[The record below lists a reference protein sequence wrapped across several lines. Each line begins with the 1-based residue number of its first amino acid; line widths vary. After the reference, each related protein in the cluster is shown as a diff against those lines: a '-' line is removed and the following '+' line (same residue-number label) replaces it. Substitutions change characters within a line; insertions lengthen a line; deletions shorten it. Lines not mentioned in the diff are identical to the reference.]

1 MYLCIRNQREQA
13 APQQKASFLHSVC
26 TVLAP
31 SIRQTSK
38 NLKDMN
44 KKENEK
50 KGEQKKMVITTRTL
64 VNGYELIVNEEGYMY
79 FNVQSLL
86 EGFMVHVGMK
96 RLEEMTQEEIKD
108 FLKATKDGS
117 LTKKLQAEV
126 TALKEERKELKHQLK
141 EMTKEIENLKKELAK

>member
-1 MYLCIRNQREQA
+1 MH
-13 APQQKASFLHSVC
+13 QKSE
-26 TVLAP
+26 
-31 SIRQTSK
+31 IKRK
-38 NLKDMN
+38 IKDMN

-64 VNGYELIVNEEGYMY
+64 VNGYELIVDNEGYMF

-96 RLEEMTQEEIKD
+96 RLEEMTQEEITD

-117 LTKKLQAEV
+117 LNKKLQAEV
-126 TALKEERKELKHQLK
+126 TSLKELAEDQKKQIRELKREIK
-141 EMTKEIENLKKELAK
+141 ELKKELAK

>member
-26 TVLAP
+26 TVLA
-31 SIRQTSK
+31 SEIRQTSK

-50 KGEQKKMVITTRTL
+50 KDEQKKMVITTRTL

-79 FNVQSLL
+79 FNVKSLL

-108 FLKATKDGS
+108 FLDVSSAANVDQIFSRSIKFMRES
-117 LTKKLQAEV
+117 WKKWDC
-126 TALKEERKELKHQLK
+126 
-141 EMTKEIENLKKELAK
+141 IKK

>member
-1 MYLCIRNQREQA
+1 MH
-13 APQQKASFLHSVC
+13 QKSEIKRKIKV
-26 TVLAP
+26 
-31 SIRQTSK
+31 
-38 NLKDMN
+38 MN

-50 KGEQKKMVITTRTL
+50 KDEQKKMVITTRTL
-64 VNGYELIVNEEGYMY
+64 VNGYELIVDNEGYMF

-117 LTKKLQAEV
+117 LNKKLQAEV
-126 TALKEERKELKHQLK
+126 TSLKELVEDQKKQIRELKREIKELKV
-141 EMTKEIENLKKELAK
+141 ELKK

>member
-1 MYLCIRNQREQA
+1 
-13 APQQKASFLHSVC
+13 
-26 TVLAP
+26 
-31 SIRQTSK
+31 
-38 NLKDMN
+38 MN

-117 LTKKLQAEV
+117 LNKKLQTEV
-126 TALKEERKELKHQLK
+126 NALKEERKELYFHQKLLNDELPLSIGGGIGQSRLCMVLLHK
-141 EMTKEIENLKKELAK
+141 GHIGEIQASIWPDDMRAACKKLGMTLI

>member
-26 TVLAP
+26 TVLA
-31 SIRQTSK
+31 SEIRQTSK

-79 FNVQSLL
+79 FNVKSLL
-86 EGFMVHVGMK
+86 EGF
-96 RLEEMTQEEIKD
+96 TS
-108 FLKATKDGS
+108 T
-117 LTKKLQAEV
+117 
-126 TALKEERKELKHQLK
+126 
-141 EMTKEIENLKKELAK
+141 

>member
-1 MYLCIRNQREQA
+1 MH
-13 APQQKASFLHSVC
+13 QKSEIKRKIKV
-26 TVLAP
+26 
-31 SIRQTSK
+31 
-38 NLKDMN
+38 MN

-50 KGEQKKMVITTRTL
+50 KDEQKKMVITTRTL
-64 VNGYELIVNEEGYMY
+64 VNGYELIVDNEGYMF

-117 LTKKLQAEV
+117 LNKKLQAEV
-126 TALKEERKELKHQLK
+126 TALKELVEDQKKQIRELKREIK
-141 EMTKEIENLKKELAK
+141 ELKKELAK

>member
-26 TVLAP
+26 TV
-31 SIRQTSK
+31 
-38 NLKDMN
+38 MN

>member
-1 MYLCIRNQREQA
+1 MFFDVPLH
-13 APQQKASFLHSVC
+13 QKSE
-26 TVLAP
+26 
-31 SIRQTSK
+31 IKRK
-38 NLKDMN
+38 IKDMN

-79 FNVQSLL
+79 FNVKSLL

-96 RLEEMTQEEIKD
+96 RLEEMTQEEIND

-117 LTKKLQAEV
+117 LNKKLQAEV
-126 TALKEERKELKHQLK
+126 TSLKELVEDQKKQIRELKREIKELNV
-141 EMTKEIENLKKELAK
+141 ELKK

>member
-1 MYLCIRNQREQA
+1 MH
-13 APQQKASFLHSVC
+13 QKSE
-26 TVLAP
+26 
-31 SIRQTSK
+31 IKRK
-38 NLKDMN
+38 IKDMN

-50 KGEQKKMVITTRTL
+50 KDEQKKMVITTRTL
-64 VNGYELIVNEEGYMY
+64 VNGYELIVDNEGYMF

-117 LTKKLQAEV
+117 LNKKLQAEV
-126 TALKEERKELKHQLK
+126 TSLKELVEDQKKQIRELKREIK
-141 EMTKEIENLKKELAK
+141 ELKKELAK

>member
-1 MYLCIRNQREQA
+1 MFFDVPLH
-13 APQQKASFLHSVC
+13 QKSE
-26 TVLAP
+26 
-31 SIRQTSK
+31 IKRK
-38 NLKDMN
+38 IKDMN

-64 VNGYELIVNEEGYMY
+64 VNGYELIVDNEGYMF

-96 RLEEMTQEEIKD
+96 RLEEMTQEEITD

-117 LTKKLQAEV
+117 LNKKLQAEV
-126 TALKEERKELKHQLK
+126 TSLKELVEDQKKQIRELKREIK
-141 EMTKEIENLKKELAK
+141 ELKKELAK